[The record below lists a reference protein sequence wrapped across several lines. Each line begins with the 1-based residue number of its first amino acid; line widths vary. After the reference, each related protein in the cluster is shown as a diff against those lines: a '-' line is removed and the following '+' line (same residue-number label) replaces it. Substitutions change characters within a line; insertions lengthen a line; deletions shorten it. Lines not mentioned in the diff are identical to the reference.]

1 MADPRLSRKDW
12 LAGGCHC
19 GAVRYAVEPRARQIQ
34 HCHCS
39 ICRRTQGAVF
49 ATYAAVAREAL
60 VVEQGQRALASF
72 ASSSAVRRRFCRY
85 CGCNLLLEDDR
96 TPDVI
101 WYTPATLDH
110 GYPGHAEEDE
120 HHVFLD
126 SRVRWFRLKEPKAAL
141 AAAQAEPAA
150 GCALQSKGEVS

>member
-1 MADPRLSRKDW
+1 MADPCLSRNDR

-19 GAVRYAVEPRARQIQ
+19 GAVRYAVEASAHQVQ

-49 ATYAAVAREAL
+49 ATYAAVAREAIA
-60 VVEQGQRALASF
+60 VEQSEPALTTF
-72 ASSSAVRRRFCRY
+72 ASSSEVRRQFCRH
-85 CGCNLLLEDDR
+85 CGCHLLLEDDR

-110 GYPGHAEEDE
+110 GYPGHAKDDE
-120 HHVFLD
+120 RHVFLN
-126 SRVRWFRLKEPKAAL
+126 SRLSWFRLKEP
-141 AAAQAEPAA
+141 
-150 GCALQSKGEVS
+150 G